1 MSLTRPNFDASSS
14 YHMDMS
20 SILSDLRHSLR
31 VLVANPGFTTV
42 AVAALALGIGANTAI
57 FSVVNAVLLAPL
69 PYPQSDRIMRIERGF
84 KGRPDNGGGDTS
96 IPKFM
101 AWKKANQT
109 FEAMALYDFS
119 GPGLNLGS
127 GDHPQQVKGI
137 HVSAEYFQVFG
148 VSPSSGRTFLPQEDL
163 PNGPKAAVLSNDVWR
178 TSFGSDPSL
187 VGKPILLGG
196 DPYTVVGILPATFHS
211 DPPADVFIP
220 MQADPNSTN
229 QGHYLLA
236 AGRIKPGVT
245 LDSARANMT
254 VAGEQFRA
262 GNPKWMDTS
271 ESVAVIPL
279 RDALVGDVRLALL
292 ILVGAVAFVLLIAC
306 ANVANLLLARAAG
319 RQREIAI
326 RTAIGASRGD
336 LIRQLLTESVL
347 LSTIGGLLGLLIGAW
362 SVPLLL
368 AVSPGN
374 LPRVNA
380 EDHAASVISALDW
393 HVLAFTFAIALLTG
407 VLFGLLPALRISKLD
422 VNSVLKEASGRSG
435 TGLRHNRLRSVLV
448 AAEMALAVILVA
460 GAGLMIRTFVGLRS
474 ANIGLN
480 PHNVITMKTSLSG
493 GRYDST
499 AKAENMSRQVTDH
512 IEALPGVIAAA
523 ATVALPAETGIDLP
537 FNIEGVPPAKG
548 DLYNGDHQ
556 WRFVGPHYFSALR
569 IPLLRGRAFDQH
581 DTGNSARVVIVNEA
595 FAKKYWPK
603 GDAIGQ
609 RITIGKGLGP
619 QFDDPTRQIIGIVGN
634 VRETGLKDADEAVMY
649 VPQSQTPD
657 GLTKLANS
665 VIPLSWIIQT
675 AADPASLS
683 TAIQH
688 EIQSV
693 DSQLSASKVRTM
705 EQVISEST
713 ARQNF
718 NMLLLT
724 IFAGLALLL
733 AAIGIYGLMSYTV
746 EQRTQELGIRMALG
760 ADRGDMLKLVVRQG
774 MLLSGIGVVIGL
786 AASFGLNRLLADMV
800 FGVKTT
806 DPITYATVSIIL
818 VLVALLATYIPAR
831 RATRIDPIIALRYE

>member
-1 MSLTRPNFDASSS
+1 MGSL
-14 YHMDMS
+14 
-20 SILSDLRHSLR
+20 LSDIRHSLR
-31 VLVANPGFTTV
+31 VLSANPGFTVV

-69 PYPQSDRIMRIERGF
+69 PYPQSDRIMRIERSY
-84 KGRPDNGGGDTS
+84 KGNQGGPSVS

-101 AWKKANQT
+101 AWKKANRT
-109 FEAMALYDFS
+109 FQAMAIYDFS

-127 GDHPQQVKGI
+127 GDRPEQIKGI

-148 VSPSSGRTFLPQEDL
+148 VSPSYGRTFLPQEDQ
-163 PNGPKAAVLSNDVWR
+163 PNGPKAAVVSNDLWR
-178 TSFGSDPSL
+178 TRFGTDPSL
-187 VGKPILLGG
+187 VGKTILLSG
-196 DPYTVVGILPATFHS
+196 DSYAVVGILPSTFHS

-220 MQADPNSTN
+220 MQADPDSTN

-236 AGRIKPGVT
+236 AGRLRPGATV
-245 LDSARANMT
+245 DSAKANMI

-262 GNPKWMDTS
+262 ANPKWMDKQ
-271 ESVAVIPL
+271 ESVTVIPL

-292 ILVGAVAFVLLIAC
+292 ILVGAVGFVLLIAC

-326 RTAIGASRGD
+326 RTAIGASRGH

-347 LSTIGGLLGLLIGAW
+347 LSSLGGILGLLIGTW

-374 LPRVNA
+374 LPRIN
-380 EDHAASVISALDW
+380 EQDHVSSAVSTLDW
-393 HVLAFTFAIALLTG
+393 HVLAFTIAVALLTG

-435 TGLRHNRLRSVLV
+435 TGLRHNRVRSVLV

-460 GAGLMIRTFVGLRS
+460 GAALMIRTFVGLRS
-474 ANIGLN
+474 VQPGFD
-480 PHNVITMKTSLSG
+480 PHNVLTLQTSLSG

-499 AKAENMSRQVTDH
+499 AKAANMTRQVADH
-512 IEALPGVIAAA
+512 LETLPGVRAAA
-523 ATVALPAETGIDLP
+523 ATVALPVESGLDLP
-537 FNIEGVPPAKG
+537 FSIAGIPPAKG
-548 DLYNGDHQ
+548 DLYNGDEQ
-556 WRFVGPHYFSALR
+556 WRFVSPHYFSALSV
-569 IPLLRGRAFDQH
+569 PVLRGRPFDER
-581 DTGNSARVVIVNEA
+581 DTGKSEYVVIINQA
-595 FAKKYWPK
+595 LTRKYWPK
-603 GDAIGQ
+603 GDPIGQ

-619 QFDDPTRQIIGIVGN
+619 EFEEPDRQVVGIVGD
-634 VRETGLKDADEAVMY
+634 VRETGLQKADLPVMY
-649 VPQSQTPD
+649 IPQSQATD
-657 GLTKLANS
+657 GITKLANS
-665 VIPLSWIIQT
+665 VLPLSWIIKT
-675 AADPASLS
+675 AGDPSSLS
-683 TAIQH
+683 AAIQH

-693 DSQLSASKVRTM
+693 DSQLAASKIRTM
-705 EQVISEST
+705 DQVISDST

-760 ADRGDMLKLVVRQG
+760 ADRGHMLKLVVRQG
-774 MLLSGIGVVIGL
+774 MLLAGIGVVVGL
-786 AASFGLNRLLADMV
+786 GASFGLNKLLANLL

-806 DPITYATVSIIL
+806 DPTTYVAVAVIL
-818 VLVALLATYIPAR
+818 ASVALLATYIPAR
-831 RATRIDPIIALRYE
+831 RATRIDPLVALRYE

>member
-1 MSLTRPNFDASSS
+1 
-14 YHMDMS
+14 MS
-20 SILSDLRHSLR
+20 SLLSDLRHSFR
-31 VLVANPGFTTV
+31 VLTANPGFTAV
-42 AVAALALGIGANTAI
+42 AVTALALGMGANTAI

-84 KGRPDNGGGDTS
+84 KGGVGNSVS

-109 FEAMALYDFS
+109 FAAMALYDFA

-127 GDHPQQVKGI
+127 GDRPQQVKGI

-148 VSPSSGRTFLPQEDL
+148 VSPASGRTFLPQEDQ
-163 PNGPKAAVLSNDVWR
+163 PNGPKAAVVSNELWR
-178 TSFGSDPSL
+178 TRFGSDPSL
-187 VGKPILLGG
+187 VGKSILLSG
-196 DPYTVVGILPATFHS
+196 DSYTVVGILPATFHS

-220 MQADPNSTN
+220 MQADPDSTN
-229 QGHYLLA
+229 QAHYLVA
-236 AGRIKPGVT
+236 AGRLKPGAT
-245 LDSARANMT
+245 LDSAKANMI

-262 GNPKWMDTS
+262 ANPKWMDKS
-271 ESVAVIPL
+271 ETVSVISL
-279 RDALVGDVRLALL
+279 RDAVVGDVRPALL
-292 ILVGAVAFVLLIAC
+292 ILVGAVGFVLLIAC

-347 LSTIGGLLGLLIGAW
+347 LSAIGGGLGLLIGTW

-380 EDHAASVISALDW
+380 QDHAASAVSTLDW
-393 HVLAFTFAIALLTG
+393 HVLAFTFAIVLLTG

-435 TGLRHNRLRSVLV
+435 TGLRHNRLRGVLV

-460 GAGLMIRTFVGLRS
+460 GAALMIRTFVGLRS
-474 ANIGLN
+474 VQPGFD
-480 PHNVITMKTSLSG
+480 PHNVITMQTSLSG

-499 AKAENMSRQVTDH
+499 AKAANMTRQVVDH
-512 IEALPGVIAAA
+512 IEALPGVRAAA
-523 ATVALPAETGIDLP
+523 ATVMLPVDSLGLDLP
-537 FNIEGVPPAKG
+537 FTIEGRPPAKG
-548 DLYNGDHQ
+548 DLYNGDEL
-556 WRFVGPHYFSALR
+556 WRFISPHYFSVLR
-569 IPLLRGRAFDQH
+569 VPLLRGRVYDQR
-581 DTGNSARVVIVNEA
+581 DTGNSSRVIIVNEA

-603 GDAIGQ
+603 GDSIGQ
-609 RITIGKGLGP
+609 RVTIGKGLGP
-619 QFDDPTRQIIGIVGN
+619 QFEEPPREIVGVVGN
-634 VRETGLKDADEAVMY
+634 IREMGLAGGDRPVMY
-649 VPQSQTPD
+649 VPQSQITD
-657 GLTKLANS
+657 GLLKLANS

-675 AADPASLS
+675 ATDPSSLS
-683 TAIQH
+683 AAIQH

-693 DSQLSASKVRTM
+693 DSQLAASKIRTM
-705 EQVISEST
+705 DQVISEST

-746 EQRTQELGIRMALG
+746 EQRTQEIGIRMALG

-774 MLLSGIGVVIGL
+774 MLLSGIGLVIGL
-786 AASFGLNRLLADMV
+786 AASFGLNHFLANLL

-806 DPITYATVSIIL
+806 DPITYVAVAVIL
-818 VLVALLATYIPAR
+818 ISVALLATYIPAR
-831 RATRIDPIIALRYE
+831 RATQIDPMIALRYE